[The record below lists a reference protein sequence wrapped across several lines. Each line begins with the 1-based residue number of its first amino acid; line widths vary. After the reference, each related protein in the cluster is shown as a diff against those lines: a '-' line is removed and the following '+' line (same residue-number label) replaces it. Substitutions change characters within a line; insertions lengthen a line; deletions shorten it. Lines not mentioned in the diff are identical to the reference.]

1 MTPTAAP
8 EQGRLPRPRQPVTRA
23 SRNPRSANRDAII
36 QSHGGLHG
44 GDVSLDYIAAGP
56 FTYDHATGL
65 GTYPTF
71 GYNDRTIDPNDGVVE
86 SLESGD
92 FACGDHVTFFTQVA
106 IDDGADG
113 PGTVQLH
120 QTWGMEPTGQ
130 PGLGFNN
137 IVVRRDQ
144 HARRR
149 QRGQRGGQRS

>member
-1 MTPTAAP
+1 MTPTATPEAGAAAAAP
-8 EQGRLPRPRQPVTRA
+8 ATRRA
-23 SRNPRSANRDAII
+23 SKPEPARANRDAII

-44 GDVSLDYIAAGP
+44 GDVSLDYVAAGP

-92 FACGDHVTFFTQVA
+92 FACGDHVTFFTQIA

-113 PGTVQLH
+113 PERSSSTRRGAWSRPVSPVSASTTSCPSRSTRPTTA
-120 QTWGMEPTGQ
+120 TWATW
-130 PGLGFNN
+130 
-137 IVVRRDQ
+137 RTT
-144 HARRR
+144 
-149 QRGQRGGQRS
+149 S